1 LINFKVMKD
10 KKCATCPEY
19 KRCRDSYVSWL
30 FFIIGLVATIA
41 IRMVTVLIQVNPVYG
56 KIAWYTGVCGFFL
69 FFIYKFK
76 VNQTRLR
83 LISQKRLLEKIN
95 REEQLSRD
103 DYNLVGAILCS
114 LSSRKET
121 INYFFIFVLSA
132 AALAL
137 VIYMDFI
144 K

>member
-1 LINFKVMKD
+1 MDN
-10 KKCATCPEY
+10 KKCTTCPEY

-30 FFIIGLVATIA
+30 FFIIGLVATVA
-41 IRMVTVLIQVNPVYG
+41 IRVVTVLIYLDPLYG

-76 VNQTRLR
+76 VNQTRLK
-83 LISQKRLLEKIN
+83 LINQKRLVEKISR
-95 REEQLSRD
+95 REPLSKNEYD
-103 DYNLVGAILCS
+103 LIGAILCG

-121 INYFFIFVLSA
+121 VNYFFIFVLSA
-132 AALAL
+132 AALLLA
-137 VIYMDFI
+137 VYIDFI